1 MEEKNFRERIRDMAQ
16 GETQEECL
24 KRLLV
29 EDLRDVADGIE
40 SGKYKITEANL
51 QRLAA
56 KLIQIQEQLPT
67 ITQDYSIL
75 DEPEEEK

>member
-1 MEEKNFRERIRDMAQ
+1 MGDFRERMREMAQ
-16 GETQEECL
+16 GETEEECL

-51 QRLAA
+51 QKLAA

-67 ITQDYSIL
+67 ITEEHSSL
-75 DEPEEEK
+75 DGLGER